1 MDKINL
7 AIVFKYLPAY
17 RVGILYKMFEFD
29 KKFDITFYAGNK
41 EQEGIKLANWY
52 LLSKKGNLK
61 YAKTWFYKPSL
72 LLWQKGIISQILF
85 SKHDVF
91 IFDGAISHLPN
102 WIFLILCKLTGKK
115 TLLWSHGFKGVDKGI
130 KLKLRLLFF
139 KYLASGNIIYGNTQK
154 KIMIDLGF
162 NPNTLTVIYNSLNTQ
177 LQREKLKWLVDKEI
191 HYLKKSWFNNPKNFT
206 IIFIGRLVERKGVL
220 DVVNAIYDLK
230 IDGIHA
236 NCLIV
241 GEGNQE
247 NALKRLIEKYN
258 LADQI
263 QMLGALYEE
272 DDLVK
277 CFAASDLMFS
287 PGNVGLN
294 CIHSLGYGV
303 PVCTHDNYEF
313 QNPEVESVIDGES
326 GVLFSYENY
335 NDMILKLKEY
345 ILSGRS
351 KKESQAAC
359 FKMIDNYYN
368 PNNQSECIKSAVA
381 KILLK

>member
-17 RVGILYKMFEFD
+17 RSGVLYKLFEFD
-29 KKFDITFYAGNK
+29 KKFDITFYAGSK
-41 EQEGIKLANWY
+41 EQEGIKLANWC

-72 LLWQKGIISQILF
+72 LLWQKGIMSQILF

-162 NPNTLTVIYNSLNTQ
+162 NPNTLTVVYNSLNTQ
-177 LQREKLKWLVDKEI
+177 LQREKLKSLVDKEI
-191 HYLKKSWFNNPKNFT
+191 HYLKKRWFNNPKNFT
-206 IIFIGRLVERKGVL
+206 IIFIGRLLERKGVL
-220 DVVNAIYDLK
+220 DVVNAIHNLK
-230 IDGIHA
+230 IDGIHT

-263 QMLGALYEE
+263 RMLGALYEE
-272 DDLVK
+272 DNLAK
-277 CFAASDLMFS
+277 CFAASDLMLS

-313 QNPEVESVIDGES
+313 QNPEVESIIDGES
-326 GVLFSYENY
+326 GILFGYENY

-351 KKESQAAC
+351 KKESQASC

-368 PNNQSECIKSAVA
+368 PNNQAECIKSAVA

>member
-17 RVGILYKMFEFD
+17 RLGVLYKLFEFD

-72 LLWQKGIISQILF
+72 LLWQKGIISQIIF

-162 NPNTLTVIYNSLNTQ
+162 NPNTLTVIYNSLNPQ
-177 LQREKLKWLVDKEI
+177 LQREKLKCLVDKEI
-191 HYLKKSWFNNPKNFT
+191 HYLKKSWFNNPTTFT
-206 IIFIGRLVERKGVL
+206 IIFIGRLVERKGVS
-220 DVVNAIYDLK
+220 DVVNAIYNLK

-236 NCLIV
+236 NCLII
-241 GEGNQE
+241 GKGNQE

-263 QMLGALYEE
+263 RMLGAVYEE
-272 DDLVK
+272 DNLAK
-277 CFAASDLMFS
+277 CFAASDLMLS

-313 QNPEVESVIDGES
+313 QNPEVESIIDGEN
-326 GVLFSYENY
+326 GVLFGYENY

-351 KKESQAAC
+351 KKESQASC

-368 PNNQSECIKSAVA
+368 PNNQAECIKSAVA

>member
-1 MDKINL
+1 MNKINL
-7 AIVFKYLPAY
+7 AIVFKYLPVY
-17 RVGILYKMFEFD
+17 RSGILYKLFEFD
-29 KKFDITFYAGNK
+29 KKFEITFYAGNK
-41 EQEGIKLANWY
+41 EQEGIKLANWN
-52 LLSKKGNLK
+52 LLSRKGNLK

-72 LLWQKGIISQILF
+72 LLWQKGIIRQILF

-162 NPNTLTVIYNSLNTQ
+162 DPNKLTVIYNSLNTQ

-191 HYLKKSWFNNPKNFT
+191 HYLKKSWFNNPNNFT
-206 IIFIGRLVERKGVL
+206 IIFIGRLLERKGVL

-230 IDGIHA
+230 IDGINT

-247 NALKRLIEKYN
+247 NSLKRLIEKYN

-272 DDLVK
+272 GDLAK
-277 CFAASDLMFS
+277 CFAASDLMLS

-313 QNPEVESVIDGES
+313 QNPEVESIIDGES
-326 GVLFSYENY
+326 GVLFGYGNY
-335 NDMILKLKEY
+335 SDMILKLKEY

-368 PNNQSECIKSAVA
+368 PSNQAECIKNAVT
-381 KILLK
+381 KLY